1 MSTHA
6 YPIQDNPAP
15 MRTRESCYS
24 DLRQCL
30 ISYEHQQLKQAAQ
43 EPGSLDSPLLPRG
56 VMERAFASHRSFWV
70 RPGEVVELIDIEDEV
85 WWQVRKLPAA
95 TVQELREG
103 YSPIAASDKGWV
115 PAQHVRLLV
124 RRASDSA
131 RLFAGSAEWKQRRED
146 GQDEDREVAA
156 LLAYRQILA
165 WRAARGE
172 ATPLF
177 ACERLLDH
185 PVAHAAVLAA
195 FALHA
200 AAVARLA
207 PAPWQLGLGGALGFV
222 AVGGGALDHL

>member
-43 EPGSLDSPLLPRG
+43 APGPLDSPLLPRG

-70 RPGEVVELIDIEDEV
+70 RPGEVVELIDIEDED
-85 WWQVRKLPAA
+85 WWQVRKRPDA
-95 TVQELREG
+95 TVQQLREG
-103 YSPIAASDKGWV
+103 YRPIAASDTGWV

-131 RLFAGSAEWKQRRED
+131 RVSSMSKNVTFSGWHEPVCTR
-146 GQDEDREVAA
+146 
-156 LLAYRQILA
+156 LLAIA
-165 WRAARGE
+165 
-172 ATPLF
+172 P
-177 ACERLLDH
+177 
-185 PVAHAAVLAA
+185 PIM
-195 FALHA
+195 
-200 AAVARLA
+200 
-207 PAPWQLGLGGALGFV
+207 PAPTKPTVSGWLGEPTVRGIDVCYYTL
-222 AVGGGALDHL
+222 